1 MGVNF
6 TMDYHALAEKLV
18 GLKTYTH
25 LLPVARKLS
34 ALEGGTFLALNYLTM
49 YPEAIHPKE
58 LSQKMAISSA
68 RVAALLNH
76 MEREGLVVRSADPDD
91 GRKILVSLTDA
102 GQQLIKD
109 KTSEMVDM
117 MAQTLEELGSE
128 EAEAYYRIQLKL
140 VQILMR
146 RT

>member
-1 MGVNF
+1 
-6 TMDYHALAEKLV
+6 
-18 GLKTYTH
+18 
-25 LLPVARKLS
+25 
-34 ALEGGTFLALNYLTM
+34 
-49 YPEAIHPKE
+49 
-58 LSQKMAISSA
+58 MAISSA

-117 MAQTLEELGSE
+117 RAQTLEELGSE

>member
-1 MGVNF
+1 
-6 TMDYHALAEKLV
+6 MDYHALAEKLV

-25 LLPVARKLS
+25 LMPVARKLS

-76 MEREGLVVRSADPDD
+76 MEREGLGRPFGRPGRWAENPCLADRC
-91 GRKILVSLTDA
+91 GTA
-102 GQQLIKD
+102 
-109 KTSEMVDM
+109 VD
-117 MAQTLEELGSE
+117 
-128 EAEAYYRIQLKL
+128 
-140 VQILMR
+140 
-146 RT
+146 